1 LADTR
6 IASREAR
13 TNSGVHAYQVL
24 REGKGLFGKQLRGIS
39 KKGKA
44 RKPASVRAREL
55 TSERACQ

>member
-1 LADTR
+1 
-6 IASREAR
+6 
-13 TNSGVHAYQVL
+13 VHAYQVL